1 MSNNIL
7 NEKEKD
13 VKEGF
18 SDWRQD
24 LSEVIGDVKKNTN
37 KSEDIKVTEKAIKN
51 KITINPTLGEAVEEL
66 GGTLLEMVEIEDFE
80 CAFDE
85 LSESDIFFL
94 TDDLIEE
101 VVEEVFIESLQEGYN
116 VFEIENVLL
125 ESLEVSSAL
134 LNEAKVTYGHDTDV
148 KSDRLEKVK
157 SAVKK
162 VGKGIL
168 RGAGYVAG
176 AAVRGAKA
184 AGRELSAGYKSG
196 RRGSGG
202 SSDSDS
208 SSSPTSTQS
217 DSDSDS
223 TDSGS
228 SKPGLLSRIGSA
240 LKRGLKKVVAKGARA
255 VSRGARNVARKMSDG
270 QSTVS
275 SPSPSSKVT
284 RGKGS
289 TSTTQPTPSSSKKS
303 SDPWGE
309 PTTPSKAASKP
320 QTSSKPQAKTTTI
333 PAKPSTEEQ
342 RQAVIRAT
350 RRNPNLSKSD
360 AERISAATPSKEE
373 RRRESRARMSAAA
386 AKLGLDEAH
395 YSLATGKVE
404 PGKPGEAHTNA
415 ISDLAAKAKTKK
427 KTRKPVGTSRRGGS
441 FKPSSPEEAEANKK
455 SWGDYW
461 SSAAKG
467 YREQYEI
474 FEKAESKQ
482 QQKLFGLAL
491 SVKRGET
498 SRSEV
503 SAEVLKIVDSMSEK
517 KIRDFAK
524 TSHEGLPKK
533 VQTKEEAIRE
543 ALLDRMFEKIE
554 EQSLNYYE
562 PEGEMVDEAKKK
574 SLNLI
579 DLDANAMKPKKPGVE
594 AEIEVKKD
602 KETVRTLNPQQFN
615 TDKKRDDEKYDFN
628 QFRSSKVFKK
638 TLGGNKKVRNLH
650 RGGESVGL
658 TARGGMDNNR
668 EVVKHVKDSG
678 FSKKHGVNFKGISFT
693 GDVPGKN
700 TDDKKMK
707 VIKNIIKTKK
717 PKSIKFSDD
726 HAKNLDAPEKFN
738 REEGKD
744 KTKNRGSSV
753 PKIKTYLTRDDGRPV
768 RYGSGGG
775 GVRDSGNVNPPSS
788 SKENQRRRKTARR
801 GMGESYDDS
810 GFRQHSSSITSSSN
824 SSNTPSKTASLM
836 SRMREL
842 GLMSPP
848 KKKKKK
854 KRI

>member
-7 NEKEKD
+7 NEKKKD
-13 VKEGF
+13 VKESF

-51 KITINPTLGEAVEEL
+51 KITINPTLDEAVEQL

-101 VVEEVFIESLQEGYN
+101 VVEEVFIESLQEGYDI
-116 VFEIENVLL
+116 FEIENTLL
-125 ESLEVSSAL
+125 ESLDVSSAL
-134 LNEAKVTYGHDTDV
+134 LNEAKVTYGHDTDI

-184 AGRELSAGYKSG
+184 VGRELGAGYKRG
-196 RRGSGG
+196 RYGSGG
-202 SSDSDS
+202 SSGSDS
-208 SSSPTSTQS
+208 SSPTYTRS
-217 DSDSDS
+217 DSNSDS

-255 VSRGARNVARKMSDG
+255 VSRGARNVARRMSDG
-270 QSTVS
+270 ESQSS
-275 SPSPSSKVT
+275 SPSSTSKVT
-284 RGKGS
+284 QGKGS
-289 TSTTQPTPSSSKKS
+289 TSTTQSSQRSSKKS
-303 SDPWGE
+303 PDPWGE
-309 PTTPSKAASKP
+309 PTTPPKAA
-320 QTSSKPQAKTTTI
+320 SKPQAKTTTVSS
-333 PAKPSTEEQ
+333 KPLTKKERKQIYQDTLASASGITDEQ
-342 RQAVIRAT
+342 RR
-350 RRNPNLSKSD
+350 
-360 AERISAATPSKEE
+360 
-373 RRRESRARMSAAA
+373 SAAA
-386 AKLGLDEAH
+386 KRKKEQ
-395 YSLATGKVE
+395 KNVE
-404 PGKPGEAHTNA
+404 ENYK
-415 ISDLAAKAKTKK
+415 
-427 KTRKPVGTSRRGGS
+427 
-441 FKPSSPEEAEANKK
+441 
-455 SWGDYW
+455 
-461 SSAAKG
+461 
-467 YREQYEI
+467 I

-503 SAEVLKIVDSMSEK
+503 SAEVLKIIDGMSEK
-517 KIRDFAK
+517 EIRKFAK

-543 ALLDRMFEKIE
+543 ALLDRMLEKIE
-554 EQSLNYYE
+554 EQQI
-562 PEGEMVDEAKKK
+562 DEAKKK

-615 TDKKRDDEKYDFN
+615 VDKKKDDEKYDFN

-638 TLGGNKKVRNLH
+638 TLKGNKKVRNLH

-726 HAKNLDAPEKFN
+726 HAKNLDAPEQFN
-738 REEGKD
+738 RKEGKD

-788 SKENQRRRKTARR
+788 PKENQRRRKTARR

-824 SSNTPSKTASLM
+824 LSNAPSKTASLM

-842 GLMSPP
+842 GVMSSP

-854 KRI
+854 KK

>member
-7 NEKEKD
+7 NEKKKD
-13 VKEGF
+13 VKESF

-51 KITINPTLGEAVEEL
+51 KITINPTLDEAVEQL

-101 VVEEVFIESLQEGYN
+101 VVEEVFIESLQEGYDI
-116 VFEIENVLL
+116 FEIENTLL
-125 ESLEVSSAL
+125 ESLDVSSAL
-134 LNEAKVTYGHDTDV
+134 LNEAKVTYGHDTDI

-184 AGRELSAGYKSG
+184 VGRELGAGYKRG
-196 RRGSGG
+196 RYGSGG
-202 SSDSDS
+202 SSGSDS
-208 SSSPTSTQS
+208 SSPTYTRS
-217 DSDSDS
+217 DSNSDS

-255 VSRGARNVARKMSDG
+255 VSRGARNVARRMSDG
-270 QSTVS
+270 ESQSS
-275 SPSPSSKVT
+275 SPSSTSKVT
-284 RGKGS
+284 QGKGS
-289 TSTTQPTPSSSKKS
+289 TSTTQSSQRSSKKS
-303 SDPWGE
+303 PDPWGE
-309 PTTPSKAASKP
+309 PTTPPKAA
-320 QTSSKPQAKTTTI
+320 SKPQAKTTTVSS
-333 PAKPSTEEQ
+333 KPLTKKERKQIYQDTLASASGITDEQ
-342 RQAVIRAT
+342 RR
-350 RRNPNLSKSD
+350 
-360 AERISAATPSKEE
+360 
-373 RRRESRARMSAAA
+373 SAAA
-386 AKLGLDEAH
+386 KRKKEQ
-395 YSLATGKVE
+395 KNVE
-404 PGKPGEAHTNA
+404 ENYK
-415 ISDLAAKAKTKK
+415 
-427 KTRKPVGTSRRGGS
+427 
-441 FKPSSPEEAEANKK
+441 
-455 SWGDYW
+455 
-461 SSAAKG
+461 
-467 YREQYEI
+467 I

-503 SAEVLKIVDSMSEK
+503 SAEVLKIIDGMSEK
-517 KIRDFAK
+517 EIRKFAK

-554 EQSLNYYE
+554 EQQI
-562 PEGEMVDEAKKK
+562 DEAKKK

-615 TDKKRDDEKYDFN
+615 VDKKKDDEKYDFN

-638 TLGGNKKVRNLH
+638 TLKGNKKVRNLH

-726 HAKNLDAPEKFN
+726 HAKNLDAPEQFN
-738 REEGKD
+738 RKEGKD

-788 SKENQRRRKTARR
+788 PKENQRRRKTARR

-824 SSNTPSKTASLM
+824 LSNVPSKTASLM

-842 GLMSPP
+842 GVMSSP

-854 KRI
+854 KK

>member
-1 MSNNIL
+1 MYNNIL
-7 NEKEKD
+7 NEKKKIRRWWDDDGDNIGYESGEVSGRFKRKKKS

-18 SDWRQD
+18 SNWRQD
-24 LSEVIGDVKKNTN
+24 LSEVVGDVKKND
-37 KSEDIKVTEKAIKN
+37 KSEDIKITEKEVKN
-51 KITINPTLGEAVEEL
+51 KVKINPTLDEAVEQL
-66 GGTLLEMVEIEDFE
+66 GGTLLEMTEIEDFE
-80 CAFDE
+80 GVFDE

-94 TDDLIEE
+94 TDDLIEG
-101 VVEEVFIESLQEGYN
+101 VVEEVFIESIQEGYDI
-116 VFEIENVLL
+116 FEIENTLL
-125 ESLEVSSAL
+125 ESLDVSSAL
-134 LNEAKVTYGHDTDV
+134 LNEAKVTYGHDTDI

-168 RGAGYVAG
+168 RGAGYAAG

-184 AGRELSAGYKSG
+184 VGRELGSGYKRG
-196 RRGSGG
+196 RYGSGG
-202 SSDSDS
+202 SSGFDS
-208 SSSPTSTQS
+208 SSSPTYTRS
-217 DSDSDS
+217 DSNSDS

-275 SPSPSSKVT
+275 SPSPSSKDT
-284 RGKGS
+284 REKGS

-320 QTSSKPQAKTTTI
+320 QEKTTTV
-333 PAKPSTEEQ
+333 PAKPLSKKERKRLYQDTLASASGITDEQ
-342 RQAVIRAT
+342 RRSAQAK
-350 RRNPNLSKSD
+350 RRKD
-360 AERISAATPSKEE
+360 
-373 RRRESRARMSAAA
+373 
-386 AKLGLDEAH
+386 
-395 YSLATGKVE
+395 
-404 PGKPGEAHTNA
+404 
-415 ISDLAAKAKTKK
+415 
-427 KTRKPVGTSRRGGS
+427 
-441 FKPSSPEEAEANKK
+441 PENV
-455 SWGDYW
+455 D
-461 SSAAKG
+461 
-467 YREQYEI
+467 EQYKLL
-474 FEKAESKQ
+474 EKAESKQ

-491 SVKRGET
+491 SVARDET
-498 SRSEV
+498 PRSEV
-503 SAEVLKIVDSMSEK
+503 SAEVLKIVDTMSEK
-517 KIRDFAK
+517 EIRKFAK
-524 TSHEGLPKK
+524 TSHDGLPKK

-554 EQSLNYYE
+554 EQQIN
-562 PEGEMVDEAKKK
+562 EAKKK

-594 AEIEVKKD
+594 AEIEVKKG

-615 TDKKRDDEKYDFN
+615 VDKKKDDENYDFN

-638 TLGGNKKVRNLH
+638 TLGGNKEVRNLH
-650 RGGESVGL
+650 RGGESLGL

-668 EVVKHVKDSG
+668 EVVKHVRDSG

-707 VIKNIIKTKK
+707 VIKNIIKSKK

-744 KTKNRGSSV
+744 KTTNRGSSV

-788 SKENQRRRKTARR
+788 NKENQRRRKKARR

-810 GFRQHSSSITSSSN
+810 GFRQHSVSITSSPN
-824 SSNTPSKTASLM
+824 SGNTPSKTTSLI

-842 GLMSPP
+842 GVMSPP

-854 KRI
+854 NNRTKSRTKYSCKI

>member
-1 MSNNIL
+1 MYNNIL
-7 NEKEKD
+7 NEKKKIRRWWDDDGDNIGYESGEVSGRFKRKKKS

-18 SDWRQD
+18 SNWRQD
-24 LSEVIGDVKKNTN
+24 LSEVIGDVKKND
-37 KSEDIKVTEKAIKN
+37 KSEDIKITEKEIKN
-51 KITINPTLGEAVEEL
+51 KVKINPTLDEAVEQL
-66 GGTLLEMVEIEDFE
+66 GGTLLEITEIEDFE
-80 CAFDE
+80 GVFDE

-94 TDDLIEE
+94 TDDLIEG
-101 VVEEVFIESLQEGYN
+101 VVEEVFIESIQEGYDI
-116 VFEIENVLL
+116 FEIENTLL
-125 ESLEVSSAL
+125 ESLDVSSAL
-134 LNEAKVTYGHDTDV
+134 LNEAKVTYGHDTDI

-184 AGRELSAGYKSG
+184 VGREFGSGYKRG
-196 RRGSGG
+196 RYGSGG
-202 SSDSDS
+202 SSGSDS
-208 SSSPTSTQS
+208 SSSPTYTRS
-217 DSDSDS
+217 DSNSDS

-275 SPSPSSKVT
+275 SPSPSSKDT

-320 QTSSKPQAKTTTI
+320 QEKTTTV
-333 PAKPSTEEQ
+333 PAKPLSKKERKRLYQDTLASASGITDEQ
-342 RQAVIRAT
+342 RRSAQAK
-350 RRNPNLSKSD
+350 RRKDTENVD
-360 AERISAATPSKEE
+360 
-373 RRRESRARMSAAA
+373 
-386 AKLGLDEAH
+386 
-395 YSLATGKVE
+395 
-404 PGKPGEAHTNA
+404 
-415 ISDLAAKAKTKK
+415 
-427 KTRKPVGTSRRGGS
+427 
-441 FKPSSPEEAEANKK
+441 
-455 SWGDYW
+455 
-461 SSAAKG
+461 
-467 YREQYEI
+467 EQYKLL
-474 FEKAESKQ
+474 EKAESKQ

-491 SVKRGET
+491 SVAREET
-498 SRSEV
+498 PRSEV
-503 SAEVLKIVDSMSEK
+503 SAEVLKIVDTMSEK
-517 KIRDFAK
+517 EIRKFAK
-524 TSHEGLPKK
+524 TSHDGLPKK

-554 EQSLNYYE
+554 EQQIN
-562 PEGEMVDEAKKK
+562 EAKKK
-574 SLNLI
+574 PLNLI

-594 AEIEVKKD
+594 AEIEVKKG

-615 TDKKRDDEKYDFN
+615 VDKKKGDENYDFN

-638 TLGGNKKVRNLH
+638 TLKGNKKVRNLH
-650 RGGESVGL
+650 RGGESLGL

-668 EVVKHVKDSG
+668 EVAKHVRDSG

-726 HAKNLDAPEKFN
+726 HAKNLNAPERFN
-738 REEGKD
+738 RDEGKD
-744 KTKNRGSSV
+744 KTTNRGSSV

-788 SKENQRRRKTARR
+788 NKENQRRRKKARR

-810 GFRQHSSSITSSSN
+810 GFRQHSVSITSSPN
-824 SSNTPSKTASLM
+824 SGNTPSKTASLI

-842 GLMSPP
+842 GVMSPP

-854 KRI
+854 KI

>member
-184 AGRELSAGYKSG
+184 AGRELSAGYKRG

-289 TSTTQPTPSSSKKS
+289 TSTTQPTPSS
-303 SDPWGE
+303 
-309 PTTPSKAASKP
+309 
-320 QTSSKPQAKTTTI
+320 
-333 PAKPSTEEQ
+333 
-342 RQAVIRAT
+342 
-350 RRNPNLSKSD
+350 
-360 AERISAATPSKEE
+360 
-373 RRRESRARMSAAA
+373 
-386 AKLGLDEAH
+386 
-395 YSLATGKVE
+395 
-404 PGKPGEAHTNA
+404 
-415 ISDLAAKAKTKK
+415 
-427 KTRKPVGTSRRGGS
+427 
-441 FKPSSPEEAEANKK
+441 
-455 SWGDYW
+455 
-461 SSAAKG
+461 
-467 YREQYEI
+467 
-474 FEKAESKQ
+474 
-482 QQKLFGLAL
+482 
-491 SVKRGET
+491 
-498 SRSEV
+498 
-503 SAEVLKIVDSMSEK
+503 
-517 KIRDFAK
+517 
-524 TSHEGLPKK
+524 
-533 VQTKEEAIRE
+533 
-543 ALLDRMFEKIE
+543 
-554 EQSLNYYE
+554 
-562 PEGEMVDEAKKK
+562 
-574 SLNLI
+574 
-579 DLDANAMKPKKPGVE
+579 
-594 AEIEVKKD
+594 
-602 KETVRTLNPQQFN
+602 
-615 TDKKRDDEKYDFN
+615 
-628 QFRSSKVFKK
+628 
-638 TLGGNKKVRNLH
+638 
-650 RGGESVGL
+650 
-658 TARGGMDNNR
+658 
-668 EVVKHVKDSG
+668 
-678 FSKKHGVNFKGISFT
+678 
-693 GDVPGKN
+693 
-700 TDDKKMK
+700 
-707 VIKNIIKTKK
+707 
-717 PKSIKFSDD
+717 
-726 HAKNLDAPEKFN
+726 
-738 REEGKD
+738 
-744 KTKNRGSSV
+744 
-753 PKIKTYLTRDDGRPV
+753 
-768 RYGSGGG
+768 
-775 GVRDSGNVNPPSS
+775 
-788 SKENQRRRKTARR
+788 
-801 GMGESYDDS
+801 
-810 GFRQHSSSITSSSN
+810 
-824 SSNTPSKTASLM
+824 
-836 SRMREL
+836 
-842 GLMSPP
+842 
-848 KKKKKK
+848 
-854 KRI
+854 

>member
-1 MSNNIL
+1 MYNNIL
-7 NEKEKD
+7 NEKKKIRRWWDDDGDNIGYEPGEVSGRFKRKKKS

-18 SDWRQD
+18 SNWRQD
-24 LSEVIGDVKKNTN
+24 LSEVIGDVKKND
-37 KSEDIKVTEKAIKN
+37 KSEDIKITEKEVKN
-51 KITINPTLGEAVEEL
+51 KVKINPTLDEAVEQL
-66 GGTLLEMVEIEDFE
+66 GGTLLEMTEIEDFE
-80 CAFDE
+80 GVFDE

-94 TDDLIEE
+94 TDDLIEG
-101 VVEEVFIESLQEGYN
+101 VVEEVFIESIQEGYDI
-116 VFEIENVLL
+116 FEIENTLL
-125 ESLEVSSAL
+125 ESLDVSSAL

-184 AGRELSAGYKSG
+184 VGRELGSGYKRG
-196 RRGSGG
+196 RYGSGG
-202 SSDSDS
+202 SSGSDS
-208 SSSPTSTQS
+208 SSSPTYTRS
-217 DSDSDS
+217 DSNSDS

-255 VSRGARNVARKMSDG
+255 VSRGARNVARKMGDG

-275 SPSPSSKVT
+275 SPSPSSKVAK
-284 RGKGS
+284 GKGS
-289 TSTTQPTPSSSKKS
+289 TSTTQPTPRSSKKS
-303 SDPWGE
+303 PDPWGE

-320 QTSSKPQAKTTTI
+320 QEKTTTV
-333 PAKPSTEEQ
+333 PAKPLSKKERKRLYQDTLASASGITDEQ
-342 RQAVIRAT
+342 RRSAQAK
-350 RRNPNLSKSD
+350 RRKDTENVD
-360 AERISAATPSKEE
+360 
-373 RRRESRARMSAAA
+373 
-386 AKLGLDEAH
+386 
-395 YSLATGKVE
+395 
-404 PGKPGEAHTNA
+404 
-415 ISDLAAKAKTKK
+415 
-427 KTRKPVGTSRRGGS
+427 
-441 FKPSSPEEAEANKK
+441 
-455 SWGDYW
+455 
-461 SSAAKG
+461 
-467 YREQYEI
+467 EQYKLL
-474 FEKAESKQ
+474 EKAESKQ

-491 SVKRGET
+491 SVAREET
-498 SRSEV
+498 PRSEV
-503 SAEVLKIVDSMSEK
+503 SAEVLKIVDTMSEK
-517 KIRDFAK
+517 EIRKFAK
-524 TSHEGLPKK
+524 TSHDGLPKK

-554 EQSLNYYE
+554 EQQIN
-562 PEGEMVDEAKKK
+562 EAKKK
-574 SLNLI
+574 PLNLI

-594 AEIEVKKD
+594 AEIEVKKG

-615 TDKKRDDEKYDFN
+615 VDKKKDDENYDFN

-638 TLGGNKKVRNLH
+638 TLKGNKKVRNLH
-650 RGGESVGL
+650 RGGESLGL

-668 EVVKHVKDSG
+668 EVAKHVRDSG

-726 HAKNLDAPEKFN
+726 HAKNLNAPEKFN

-744 KTKNRGSSV
+744 KTTNRGSSV

-788 SKENQRRRKTARR
+788 NKENQRRRKKARR
-801 GMGESYDDS
+801 GMGESYDDY
-810 GFRQHSSSITSSSN
+810 GFRQHSVSITSSPN
-824 SSNTPSKTASLM
+824 SGNTPSKTASLI

-842 GLMSPP
+842 GIMSPP

-854 KRI
+854 KISD

>member
-7 NEKEKD
+7 NEKKN

-24 LSEVIGDVKKNTN
+24 LSEVIGDVKKND
-37 KSEDIKVTEKAIKN
+37 KSEDIKVIEKEISNNIK
-51 KITINPTLGEAVEEL
+51 INPTLDEAVEQL
-66 GGTLLEMVEIEDFE
+66 GGTLLEMTEIEDFE
-80 CAFDE
+80 GVFDE

-94 TDDLIEE
+94 TDDLIEG
-101 VVEEVFIESLQEGYN
+101 VVEEVFIESIQEGYDI
-116 VFEIENVLL
+116 FEIENTLL
-125 ESLEVSSAL
+125 ESLDVSSAL

-176 AAVRGAKA
+176 TAVRGAKA
-184 AGRELSAGYKSG
+184 VGRELSAGYKRG
-196 RRGSGG
+196 RYGSGG

-208 SSSPTSTQS
+208 SSPTYTQS
-217 DSDSDS
+217 DSNSDP

-240 LKRGLKKVVAKGARA
+240 LKRGLKKVVVKGARA
-255 VSRGARNVARKMSDG
+255 VSRGARNVARKMEDKG
-270 QSTVS
+270 KKAE
-275 SPSPSSKVT
+275 SPKTEP
-284 RGKGS
+284 
-289 TSTTQPTPSSSKKS
+289 KKS
-303 SDPWGE
+303 EKPKDPWEGSATA
-309 PTTPSKAASKP
+309 PPKKP
-320 QTSSKPQAKTTTI
+320 APKLQATTTTI
-333 PAKPSTEEQ
+333 PAQ
-342 RQAVIRAT
+342 RTKKERKRIYQDVLADVSGIT
-350 RRNPNLSKSD
+350 D
-360 AERISAATPSKEE
+360 AERRASATKRKKEQGVNEDYYDLESK
-373 RRRESRARMSAAA
+373 SV
-386 AKLGLDEAH
+386 K
-395 YSLATGKVE
+395 
-404 PGKPGEAHTNA
+404 PGKPGEEQKKT
-415 ISDLAAKAKTKK
+415 IETLASKARTKK
-427 KTRKPVGTSRRGGS
+427 KTRTPVGTARRGS
-441 FKPSSPEEAEANKK
+441 DTFKPSSPEEAEANKK

-461 SSAAKG
+461 SSAVKG
-467 YREQYEI
+467 YKEEYDLL
-474 FEKAESKQ
+474 EKAESKQ

-491 SVKRGET
+491 SVAREET
-498 SRSEV
+498 PRSEV
-503 SAEVLKIVDSMSEK
+503 SAEVLKIVDTMSEK
-517 KIRDFAK
+517 EIRKFAK
-524 TSHEGLPKK
+524 TSHDGLPKK

-543 ALLDRMFEKIE
+543 ALLDRMLEKIE
-554 EQSLNYYE
+554 EQQI
-562 PEGEMVDEAKKK
+562 DEAKKK

-579 DLDANAMKPKKPGVE
+579 DLDANAMKSKKPGVE

-615 TDKKRDDEKYDFN
+615 VDKKKDDEKYDFN

-638 TLGGNKKVRNLH
+638 TLKGNKKVRNLH

-658 TARGGMDNNR
+658 TARGGMDNNK
-668 EVVKHVKDSG
+668 EVVKHVRDSG

-726 HAKNLDAPEKFN
+726 HAKNLDAPERFN
-738 REEGKD
+738 RGEGKD
-744 KTKNRGSSV
+744 KTTNRGSSV

-775 GVRDSGNVNPPSS
+775 GVRDSGNVNTPFSN
-788 SKENQRRRKTARR
+788 KENQRRRRKARR

-810 GFRQHSSSITSSSN
+810 GFRQHSVSITSSPN
-824 SSNTPSKTASLM
+824 SDNTPSKTTSLI

-842 GLMSPP
+842 GVMSPP

-854 KRI
+854 KRSD

>member
-1 MSNNIL
+1 MYNNIL
-7 NEKEKD
+7 NEKKKIRRWWDDDGDNIGYESGEVSGRFKRKKKS

-18 SDWRQD
+18 SNWRQD
-24 LSEVIGDVKKNTN
+24 LSEVIGDVKKND
-37 KSEDIKVTEKAIKN
+37 KSEDIKITEKEIKN
-51 KITINPTLGEAVEEL
+51 NVKINPTLDEAVEQL
-66 GGTLLEMVEIEDFE
+66 GGTLLEITEIEDFE
-80 CAFDE
+80 GVFDE

-94 TDDLIEE
+94 TDDLIEG
-101 VVEEVFIESLQEGYN
+101 VVEEVFIESIQEGYDI
-116 VFEIENVLL
+116 FEIENTLL
-125 ESLEVSSAL
+125 ESLDVSSAL
-134 LNEAKVTYGHDTDV
+134 LNEAKVTYGHDTDI

-184 AGRELSAGYKSG
+184 VGREFGSGYKRG
-196 RRGSGG
+196 RYGSGG
-202 SSDSDS
+202 SSGSDS
-208 SSSPTSTQS
+208 SPSPTYTRS
-217 DSDSDS
+217 DSNSDS

-255 VSRGARNVARKMSDG
+255 VSRGARNVARKMEDKG
-270 QSTVS
+270 KKAE
-275 SPSPSSKVT
+275 SPKTEPKKSEKPKDPLEGAAT
-284 RGKGS
+284 A
-289 TSTTQPTPSSSKKS
+289 PSKK
-303 SDPWGE
+303 PA
-309 PTTPSKAASKP
+309 PKL
-320 QTSSKPQAKTTTI
+320 QAKTTKV
-333 PAKPSTEEQ
+333 PAKTLEPQGLSDKQKAAAVRAQ
-342 RQAVIRAT
+342 RRNINISPEDLQRVIR
-350 RRNPNLSKSD
+350 NVKEDYYDLESKSV
-360 AERISAATPSKEE
+360 K
-373 RRRESRARMSAAA
+373 
-386 AKLGLDEAH
+386 
-395 YSLATGKVE
+395 
-404 PGKPGEAHTNA
+404 PGKPGEEQKKT
-415 ISDLAAKAKTKK
+415 IETLASKARTKK
-427 KTRKPVGTSRRGGS
+427 KTRTPVGTARRGS
-441 FKPSSPEEAEANKK
+441 DTFKPSSPEEAEANKK

-467 YREQYEI
+467 YKEEYDLL
-474 FEKAESKQ
+474 EKAESKQ

-491 SVKRGET
+491 SVSRGET
-498 SRSEV
+498 PRSGV
-503 SAEVLKIVDSMSEK
+503 SAGVLKIVDTMSEK
-517 KIRDFAK
+517 EIRKFAK
-524 TSHEGLPKK
+524 TSHDGLPKK
-533 VQTKEEAIRE
+533 IQTKEEAIRE

-554 EQSLNYYE
+554 EQQI
-562 PEGEMVDEAKKK
+562 DEAKKK
-574 SLNLI
+574 HLNLI

-594 AEIEVKKD
+594 AEIEVKKG

-615 TDKKRDDEKYDFN
+615 VDKKKDDENYDFN

-638 TLGGNKKVRNLH
+638 TLGGNKEVRNLH
-650 RGGESVGL
+650 RGGESLGL

-668 EVVKHVKDSG
+668 EVVKHVRDSG

-707 VIKNIIKTKK
+707 VIKNIIKSKK

-744 KTKNRGSSV
+744 KTTNRGSSV

-788 SKENQRRRKTARR
+788 NKENQRRRKKARR

-810 GFRQHSSSITSSSN
+810 GFR
-824 SSNTPSKTASLM
+824 
-836 SRMREL
+836 
-842 GLMSPP
+842 
-848 KKKKKK
+848 
-854 KRI
+854 

>member
-7 NEKEKD
+7 NEKKKD
-13 VKEGF
+13 VKESF

-51 KITINPTLGEAVEEL
+51 KITINPTLDEAVEQL

-101 VVEEVFIESLQEGYN
+101 VVEEVFIESLQEGYDI
-116 VFEIENVLL
+116 FEIENTLL
-125 ESLEVSSAL
+125 ESLDVSSAL
-134 LNEAKVTYGHDTDV
+134 LNEAKVTYGHDTDI

-157 SAVKK
+157 SAV
-162 VGKGIL
+162 

-184 AGRELSAGYKSG
+184 VGRELGAGYKRG
-196 RRGSGG
+196 RYGSGG
-202 SSDSDS
+202 SSGSDS
-208 SSSPTSTQS
+208 SSPTYTRS
-217 DSDSDS
+217 DSNSDS

-255 VSRGARNVARKMSDG
+255 VSRGARNVARRMSDG
-270 QSTVS
+270 ESQSS
-275 SPSPSSKVT
+275 SPSSTSKVT
-284 RGKGS
+284 QGKGS
-289 TSTTQPTPSSSKKS
+289 TSTTQSSQRSSKKS
-303 SDPWGE
+303 PDPWGE
-309 PTTPSKAASKP
+309 PTTPPKAA
-320 QTSSKPQAKTTTI
+320 SKPQAKTTTVSS
-333 PAKPSTEEQ
+333 KPLTKKERKQIYQDTLASASGITDEQ
-342 RQAVIRAT
+342 RR
-350 RRNPNLSKSD
+350 
-360 AERISAATPSKEE
+360 
-373 RRRESRARMSAAA
+373 SAAA
-386 AKLGLDEAH
+386 KRKKEQ
-395 YSLATGKVE
+395 KNVE
-404 PGKPGEAHTNA
+404 ENYK
-415 ISDLAAKAKTKK
+415 
-427 KTRKPVGTSRRGGS
+427 
-441 FKPSSPEEAEANKK
+441 
-455 SWGDYW
+455 
-461 SSAAKG
+461 
-467 YREQYEI
+467 I

-503 SAEVLKIVDSMSEK
+503 SAEVLKIIDGMSEK
-517 KIRDFAK
+517 EIRKFAK

-543 ALLDRMFEKIE
+543 ALLDRMLEKIE
-554 EQSLNYYE
+554 EQQI
-562 PEGEMVDEAKKK
+562 DEAKKK

-615 TDKKRDDEKYDFN
+615 TDKKKDDENYDFN

-726 HAKNLDAPEKFN
+726 HAKNLDAPEQFN
-738 REEGKD
+738 RKEGKD

-788 SKENQRRRKTARR
+788 PKENQRRRKTARR

-824 SSNTPSKTASLM
+824 LSNAPSKTASLM

-842 GLMSPP
+842 GVMSSP

-854 KRI
+854 KNNKIKQK

>member
-7 NEKEKD
+7 NEKKN

-24 LSEVIGDVKKNTN
+24 LSEVIGDVKKND
-37 KSEDIKVTEKAIKN
+37 KSEDVKVTERKIKN
-51 KITINPTLGEAVEEL
+51 NVKIHPTLDEAVEQL
-66 GGTLLEMVEIEDFE
+66 GGTLLEMTEIEDFE
-80 CAFDE
+80 GVFDE

-94 TDDLIEE
+94 TDDLIEG
-101 VVEEVFIESLQEGYN
+101 VVEEVFIESIQEGYGI
-116 VFEIENVLL
+116 FEIENTLL
-125 ESLEVSSAL
+125 ESLDVSSAL
-134 LNEAKVTYGHDTDV
+134 LNEAKVTYGHDTDI

-184 AGRELSAGYKSG
+184 VGRELGSGYKRG
-196 RRGSGG
+196 RYGSGG

-208 SSSPTSTQS
+208 SSSPTYTQS
-217 DSDSDS
+217 DSNSDS

-240 LKRGLKKVVAKGARA
+240 LKRGLKKVVVKGARA
-255 VSRGARNVARKMSDG
+255 VSRGARNVARKMEDKG
-270 QSTVS
+270 KKAE
-275 SPSPSSKVT
+275 SPKTEP
-284 RGKGS
+284 
-289 TSTTQPTPSSSKKS
+289 KKS
-303 SDPWGE
+303 EKPKDPWEGSATA
-309 PTTPSKAASKP
+309 PPKKP
-320 QTSSKPQAKTTTI
+320 APKLQATTTTI
-333 PAKPSTEEQ
+333 PAQ
-342 RQAVIRAT
+342 RTKKERKRIYQDVLADVSGIT
-350 RRNPNLSKSD
+350 D
-360 AERISAATPSKEE
+360 AERRSSATKRKKEQGVNEDYYDLESK
-373 RRRESRARMSAAA
+373 SV
-386 AKLGLDEAH
+386 K
-395 YSLATGKVE
+395 
-404 PGKPGEAHTNA
+404 PGKPGEEQKKT
-415 ISDLAAKAKTKK
+415 IETLASKARTKK
-427 KTRKPVGTSRRGGS
+427 KTRTPVGTARRGS
-441 FKPSSPEEAEANKK
+441 DTFKPSSPEEAEANKK

-467 YREQYEI
+467 YKEEYDLL
-474 FEKAESKQ
+474 EKAESKQ

-491 SVKRGET
+491 SVARGET
-498 SRSEV
+498 PRTEV
-503 SAEVLKIVDSMSEK
+503 SVEVLKIVDTMSEK
-517 KIRDFAK
+517 EIRKFAK
-524 TSHEGLPKK
+524 TSHDGLPKK

-543 ALLDRMFEKIE
+543 ALLDRMLEKIE
-554 EQSLNYYE
+554 EQQI
-562 PEGEMVDEAKKK
+562 DEAKKK

-579 DLDANAMKPKKPGVE
+579 DLDANAMKPKKKGVE
-594 AEIEVKKD
+594 AEIEVKKGD
-602 KETVRTLNPQQFN
+602 KTVRSLNPQQFN
-615 TDKKRDDEKYDFN
+615 ADKKGDDEKYDFN

-638 TLGGNKKVRNLH
+638 TLKGNKKVRNLH
-650 RGGESVGL
+650 RGGESLGL

-668 EVVKHVKDSG
+668 EVVKHVRDSG

-707 VIKNIIKTKK
+707 VIKNIIKSKK

-744 KTKNRGSSV
+744 KTTNRGSSV

-775 GVRDSGNVNPPSS
+775 GVRDSGNVNLPSS
-788 SKENQRRRKTARR
+788 NKENQRRRRKARR

-810 GFRQHSSSITSSSN
+810 GFRQHSVSITSSPN
-824 SSNTPSKTASLM
+824 SGNTPSKTTSLI

-842 GLMSPP
+842 GVMSPP

-854 KRI
+854 KRSD

>member
-7 NEKEKD
+7 NEKKKD
-13 VKEGF
+13 VKESF

-51 KITINPTLGEAVEEL
+51 KITINPTLDEAVEQL

-101 VVEEVFIESLQEGYN
+101 VVEEVFIESLQEGYDI
-116 VFEIENVLL
+116 FEIENTLL
-125 ESLEVSSAL
+125 ESLDVSSAL
-134 LNEAKVTYGHDTDV
+134 LNEAKVTYGHDTDI

-184 AGRELSAGYKSG
+184 VGRELGAGYKRG
-196 RRGSGG
+196 RYGSGG
-202 SSDSDS
+202 SSGSDS
-208 SSSPTSTQS
+208 SSPTYTRS
-217 DSDSDS
+217 DSNSDS

-255 VSRGARNVARKMSDG
+255 VSRGARNVARRMSDG
-270 QSTVS
+270 ESQSS
-275 SPSPSSKVT
+275 SPSSTSKVT
-284 RGKGS
+284 QGKGS
-289 TSTTQPTPSSSKKS
+289 TSTTQSSQRSSKKS
-303 SDPWGE
+303 PDPWGE
-309 PTTPSKAASKP
+309 PTTPPKAA
-320 QTSSKPQAKTTTI
+320 SKPQAKTTTVSS
-333 PAKPSTEEQ
+333 KPLTKKERKQIYQDTLASASGITDEQ
-342 RQAVIRAT
+342 RR
-350 RRNPNLSKSD
+350 
-360 AERISAATPSKEE
+360 
-373 RRRESRARMSAAA
+373 SAAA
-386 AKLGLDEAH
+386 KRKKEQ
-395 YSLATGKVE
+395 KNVE
-404 PGKPGEAHTNA
+404 ENYK
-415 ISDLAAKAKTKK
+415 
-427 KTRKPVGTSRRGGS
+427 
-441 FKPSSPEEAEANKK
+441 
-455 SWGDYW
+455 
-461 SSAAKG
+461 
-467 YREQYEI
+467 I

-503 SAEVLKIVDSMSEK
+503 SAEVLKIIDGMSEK
-517 KIRDFAK
+517 EIRKFAK

-543 ALLDRMFEKIE
+543 ALLDRMLEKIE
-554 EQSLNYYE
+554 EQQI
-562 PEGEMVDEAKKK
+562 DEAKKK

-615 TDKKRDDEKYDFN
+615 TDKKKDDENYDFN

-726 HAKNLDAPEKFN
+726 HAKNLDAPEQFN
-738 REEGKD
+738 RKEGKD

-788 SKENQRRRKTARR
+788 PKENQRRRKTARR

-824 SSNTPSKTASLM
+824 LSNAPSKTASLM

-842 GLMSPP
+842 GVMSSP

-854 KRI
+854 KK

>member
-7 NEKEKD
+7 NEKKMD

-24 LSEVIGDVKKNTN
+24 LSEVIGDLKKN

-51 KITINPTLGEAVEEL
+51 KITICPTLGEAVEEL
-66 GGTLLEMVEIEDFE
+66 GGTLLEMIEIEDFE

-94 TDDLIEE
+94 TDDLIEG
-101 VVEEVFIESLQEGYN
+101 VVEEVFEECLQEGYDI
-116 VFEIENVLL
+116 FEIENTLL
-125 ESLEVSSAL
+125 ESLDVSSAL
-134 LNEAKVTYGHDTDV
+134 LNEAKVTYGHDTDI

-184 AGRELSAGYKSG
+184 VGREFGSGYKRG
-196 RRGSGG
+196 RYGSGG
-202 SSDSDS
+202 SSGSDS
-208 SSSPTSTQS
+208 SSSPTYTQS
-217 DSDSDS
+217 DSNSDS

-255 VSRGARNVARKMSDG
+255 VSRGARNVARKMEDKG
-270 QSTVS
+270 KKVE
-275 SPSPSSKVT
+275 SPKTEPK
-284 RGKGS
+284 KLEKLKDPWEGS
-289 TSTTQPTPSSSKKS
+289 STTPPKK
-303 SDPWGE
+303 PA
-309 PTTPSKAASKP
+309 PKL
-320 QTSSKPQAKTTTI
+320 QATTTTI
-333 PAKPSTEEQ
+333 PAPRTKKERKRIYQDVLADVSGT
-342 RQAVIRAT
+342 T
-350 RRNPNLSKSD
+350 D
-360 AERISAATPSKEE
+360 AERRSSAIKRKKEQGVNEDYYDLESK
-373 RRRESRARMSAAA
+373 SV
-386 AKLGLDEAH
+386 K
-395 YSLATGKVE
+395 
-404 PGKPGEAHTNA
+404 PGKPGEEQKKTIETLASNA
-415 ISDLAAKAKTKK
+415 RTKK
-427 KTRKPVGTSRRGGS
+427 KTRTPVGTARRGS
-441 FKPSSPEEAEANKK
+441 DTFKPSSPEDAEANKK

-461 SSAAKG
+461 SSAVKG
-467 YREQYEI
+467 YKEEYNLL
-474 FEKAESKQ
+474 EKAESKQ

-503 SAEVLKIVDSMSEK
+503 SSEVLKIVDTMSEK
-517 KIRDFAK
+517 EIRKFAK
-524 TSHEGLPKK
+524 TSHDGLPKK

-543 ALLDRMFEKIE
+543 ALLDRMLGKIE
-554 EQSLNYYE
+554 EQQI
-562 PEGEMVDEAKKK
+562 DEAKKK

-668 EVVKHVKDSG
+668 EVAKHVRDSG

-788 SKENQRRRKTARR
+788 PKENQRRRKTARR
-801 GMGESYDDS
+801 GMKSESYDDS

-842 GLMSPP
+842 GVMSPP

-854 KRI
+854 KK

>member
-7 NEKEKD
+7 NEKKKD
-13 VKEGF
+13 VKESF

-51 KITINPTLGEAVEEL
+51 KITINPTLDEAVEQL

-101 VVEEVFIESLQEGYN
+101 VVEEVFIESLQEGYDI
-116 VFEIENVLL
+116 FEIENTLL
-125 ESLEVSSAL
+125 ESLDVSSAL
-134 LNEAKVTYGHDTDV
+134 LNEAKVTYGHDTDI

-184 AGRELSAGYKSG
+184 VGRELGAGYKRG
-196 RRGSGG
+196 RYGSGG
-202 SSDSDS
+202 SSGSDS
-208 SSSPTSTQS
+208 SSPTYTRS
-217 DSDSDS
+217 DSNSDS

-255 VSRGARNVARKMSDG
+255 VSRGARNVARRMSDG
-270 QSTVS
+270 ESQSS
-275 SPSPSSKVT
+275 SPSSTSKVT
-284 RGKGS
+284 QGKGS
-289 TSTTQPTPSSSKKS
+289 TSTTQSSQRSSKKS
-303 SDPWGE
+303 PDPWGE
-309 PTTPSKAASKP
+309 PTTPPKAA
-320 QTSSKPQAKTTTI
+320 SKPQAKTTTVSS
-333 PAKPSTEEQ
+333 KPLTKKERKQIYQDTLASASGITDEQ
-342 RQAVIRAT
+342 RR
-350 RRNPNLSKSD
+350 
-360 AERISAATPSKEE
+360 
-373 RRRESRARMSAAA
+373 SAAA
-386 AKLGLDEAH
+386 KRKKEQ
-395 YSLATGKVE
+395 KNVE
-404 PGKPGEAHTNA
+404 ENYK
-415 ISDLAAKAKTKK
+415 
-427 KTRKPVGTSRRGGS
+427 
-441 FKPSSPEEAEANKK
+441 
-455 SWGDYW
+455 
-461 SSAAKG
+461 
-467 YREQYEI
+467 I

-503 SAEVLKIVDSMSEK
+503 SAEVLKIIDGMSEK
-517 KIRDFAK
+517 EIRKFAK

-543 ALLDRMFEKIE
+543 ALLDRMLEKIE
-554 EQSLNYYE
+554 EQQI
-562 PEGEMVDEAKKK
+562 DEAKKK

-615 TDKKRDDEKYDFN
+615 VDKKKDDEKYDFN

-638 TLGGNKKVRNLH
+638 TLKGNKKVRNLH

-726 HAKNLDAPEKFN
+726 HAKNLDAPEQFN
-738 REEGKD
+738 RKEGKD

-788 SKENQRRRKTARR
+788 PKENQRRRKTARR

-824 SSNTPSKTASLM
+824 LSNVPSKTASLM

-842 GLMSPP
+842 GVMSSP

-854 KRI
+854 KK

>member
-7 NEKEKD
+7 NEKKKD
-13 VKEGF
+13 VKESF

-51 KITINPTLGEAVEEL
+51 KITINPTLDEAVEQL

-101 VVEEVFIESLQEGYN
+101 VVEEVFIESLQEGYDI
-116 VFEIENVLL
+116 FEIENTLL
-125 ESLEVSSAL
+125 ESLDVSSAL
-134 LNEAKVTYGHDTDV
+134 LNEAKVTYGHDTDI

-184 AGRELSAGYKSG
+184 VGRELGAGYKRG
-196 RRGSGG
+196 RYGSGG
-202 SSDSDS
+202 SSGSDS
-208 SSSPTSTQS
+208 SSPTYTRS
-217 DSDSDS
+217 DSNSDS

-255 VSRGARNVARKMSDG
+255 VSRGARNVARRMSDG
-270 QSTVS
+270 ESQSS
-275 SPSPSSKVT
+275 SPSSTSKVT
-284 RGKGS
+284 QGKGS
-289 TSTTQPTPSSSKKS
+289 TSTTQSSQRSSKKS
-303 SDPWGE
+303 PDPWGE
-309 PTTPSKAASKP
+309 PTTPPKAA
-320 QTSSKPQAKTTTI
+320 SKPQAKTTTVSS
-333 PAKPSTEEQ
+333 KPLTKKERKQIYQDTLASASGITDEQ
-342 RQAVIRAT
+342 RR
-350 RRNPNLSKSD
+350 
-360 AERISAATPSKEE
+360 
-373 RRRESRARMSAAA
+373 SAAA
-386 AKLGLDEAH
+386 KRKKEQ
-395 YSLATGKVE
+395 KNVE
-404 PGKPGEAHTNA
+404 ENYK
-415 ISDLAAKAKTKK
+415 
-427 KTRKPVGTSRRGGS
+427 
-441 FKPSSPEEAEANKK
+441 
-455 SWGDYW
+455 
-461 SSAAKG
+461 
-467 YREQYEI
+467 I

-503 SAEVLKIVDSMSEK
+503 SAEVLKIIDGMSEK
-517 KIRDFAK
+517 EIRKFAK

-543 ALLDRMFEKIE
+543 ALLDRMLEKIE
-554 EQSLNYYE
+554 EQQI
-562 PEGEMVDEAKKK
+562 DEAKKK

-615 TDKKRDDEKYDFN
+615 TDKKKDDENYDFN

-726 HAKNLDAPEKFN
+726 HAKNLDAPEQFN
-738 REEGKD
+738 RKEGKD

-788 SKENQRRRKTARR
+788 PKENQRRRKTARR

-824 SSNTPSKTASLM
+824 LSNVPSKTASLM

-842 GLMSPP
+842 GVMSSP

-854 KRI
+854 KK